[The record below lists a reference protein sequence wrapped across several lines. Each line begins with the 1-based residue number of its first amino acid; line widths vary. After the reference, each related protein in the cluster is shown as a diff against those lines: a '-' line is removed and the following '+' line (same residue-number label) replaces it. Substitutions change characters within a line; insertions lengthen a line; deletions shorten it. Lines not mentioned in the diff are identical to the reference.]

1 MPMIEAQIT
10 CVADRTNKVM
20 NLIFG
25 GSSQT
30 FSLAAGD
37 VFARNLMPLP
47 EICNDLMRIAC
58 AVFHADCSVSRGGDT
73 RSDMGAAW
81 RRSFSARV
89 SVSDPQLWARQ
100 DVRDAL
106 VAAAE
111 FLTEDH
117 FQFEFDQIPPGKPAQ
132 QYFNFSSHED
142 DRTFDEVIL
151 FSGGLDSFA
160 GALQS
165 LAAGTGNVVLLTHR
179 SSQKAITRQTRLADY
194 LKERFP
200 KRVLHVQ
207 IAARRKATVAI
218 ERTQRSR
225 SLLFTSLAY
234 AVARALQ
241 ISTISFYE
249 NGVISQNLPISGSV
263 VGTSATRTTHPHS
276 LVLLERLLGALGGSR
291 IAISNPFIWKT
302 KSDVLEV
309 IRAYGAEDQ
318 IRHTVSCTNLHT
330 QSAEESHCGDC
341 TQCLDRRFAVFA
353 TGLEAFEQ
361 DVIYSTDV
369 FVGSRSKDRSKQVA
383 IEWTRHARRMAQMT
397 PDKLMN
403 EFGLQISRLIRGHPE
418 LPGTEAISRI
428 ADLQAKHGKSALIAI
443 ENALKYHGGALA
455 RGEVPASALLAML
468 SANDTDDAAIEL
480 NPSVEAGLEEGTA
493 ASIDG
498 PAVRFPLQVRFYQTE
513 GQRRTVDHLDVKD
526 LGMVSG
532 EPASVAHAL
541 KPVFDEDRN
550 LGRPIDDCRYTLA
563 KNITTTKKMSVSA
576 VTKNI
581 QRCREELA
589 EFYAAMEGNPPAE
602 PLLIQS
608 RGPKGYRLDPTIRVF
623 TK

>member
-1 MPMIEAQIT
+1 MIEAQIT
-10 CVADRTNKVM
+10 CVADRTDKRL

-30 FSLAAGD
+30 FNLAAGD

-47 EICNDLMRIAC
+47 ETCNDLMRIAC
-58 AVFHADCSVSRGGDT
+58 AVFHADCSVSRGGDA

-81 RRSFSARV
+81 RRGFSANV
-89 SVSDPQLWARQ
+89 KVSDPQLWARQ
-100 DVRDAL
+100 DVREAL
-106 VAAAE
+106 VDAVE
-111 FLTEDH
+111 FLTEDT
-117 FQFEFDQIPPGKPAQ
+117 FQFEFEDLPPGKPTQ
-132 QYFNFSSHED
+132 QYFNFAARED
-142 DRTFDEVIL
+142 ERTFDEVIL

-179 SSQKAITRQTRLADY
+179 SSQKAITRQTKLADY

-207 IAARRKATVAI
+207 ITARRKATVAT

-263 VGTSATRTTHPHS
+263 VGTSATRTTHPLS

-291 IAISNPFIWKT
+291 IAIRNPFIWKT
-302 KSDVLEV
+302 KAEVLEV
-309 IRAYGAEDQ
+309 IRAHGAEDQ
-318 IRHTVSCTNLHT
+318 IKHAVSCTNLHT
-330 QSAEESHCGDC
+330 QSAEVSHCGDC

-353 TGLEAFEQ
+353 TGMEAFEQ
-361 DVIYSTDV
+361 DVHYSTDV
-369 FVGSRSKDRSKQVA
+369 FVGARGNGRSRQVA

-403 EFGLQISRLIRGHPE
+403 EFGLQMSRLVRG
-418 LPGTEAISRI
+418 LPDLPRDEARSRI
-428 ADLQAKHGKSALIAI
+428 AELQTKHGKTALIAI
-443 ENALKYHGGALA
+443 ENALRYHAGSLA
-455 RGEVPASALLAML
+455 RGEVPVSALLATL
-468 SANDTDDAAIEL
+468 SAEDAGDTAIEPT
-480 NPSVEAGLEEGTA
+480 PSVEVSLDQGPA
-493 ASIDG
+493 ASTHA
-498 PAVRFPLQVRFYQTE
+498 PAVRFPLQVRFYQTG
-513 GQRRTVDHLDVKD
+513 GQRRSVDHLDVKD

-550 LGRPIDDCRYTLA
+550 AGRPIDECRYTLA

-589 EFYAAMEGNPPAE
+589 EFYLAMEGILPAE

-608 RGPKGYRLDPTIRVF
+608 HGPKGYRLDPTIRVI
-623 TK
+623 T

>member
-1 MPMIEAQIT
+1 MIEAQIT
-10 CVADRTNKVM
+10 CVADRTNKHL

-25 GSSQT
+25 GASQT
-30 FSLAAGD
+30 FHLEAGD

-47 EICNDLMRIAC
+47 ETCNDLMRIAC
-58 AVFHADCSVSRGGDT
+58 AVFHADCSVSRGGDA

-81 RRSFSARV
+81 RRSFSAKV
-89 SVSDPQLWARQ
+89 KVSDPQLWGRQ
-100 DVRDAL
+100 DVREAL
-106 VAAAE
+106 VDAAE
-111 FLTEDH
+111 FLTEDS
-117 FQFEFDQIPPGKPAQ
+117 FEFEFDDLPYGKPTQ
-132 QYFNFSSHED
+132 QYFNFASRED
-142 DRTFDEVIL
+142 ERTFDEVIL

-165 LAAGTGNVVLLTHR
+165 LANGTGNVVLLTHR
-179 SSQKAITRQTRLADY
+179 SSQKAITRQTKLANY
-194 LKERFP
+194 LKGRFP

-207 IAARRKATVAI
+207 ITARRKATVAT

-263 VGTSATRTTHPHS
+263 IGTAATRTTHPLS

-291 IAISNPFIWKT
+291 IAIRNPFIWKT
-302 KSDVLEV
+302 KAEVLEV
-309 IRAYGAEDQ
+309 IRAHSAEDQ
-318 IRHTVSCTNLHT
+318 IKHTVSCTNLHT

-353 TGLEAFEQ
+353 TGMEAFEQ
-361 DVIYSTDV
+361 DVHYSTDV
-369 FVGSRSKDRSKQVA
+369 FVGPRGKDRSRQVA

-397 PDKLMN
+397 PDRLMN
-403 EFGLQISRLIRGHPE
+403 EFTLQMSRLIRGHPD
-418 LPGTEAISRI
+418 LPRDEAKSRI
-428 ADLQAKHGKSALIAI
+428 AELQARHGKTALIAI
-443 ENALKYHGGALA
+443 ENALRYHAGALA
-455 RGEVPASALLAML
+455 RGEVPVSALLATL
-468 SANDTDDAAIEL
+468 SVEDAGVPATEPTPAIE
-480 NPSVEAGLEEGTA
+480 VGLEQGPV
-493 ASIDG
+493 ASTHG
-498 PAVRFPLQVRFYQTE
+498 PIVRFPLQVRFFQTE
-513 GQRRTVDHLDVKD
+513 GQRRSVDHLDVKD

-550 LGRPIDDCRYTLA
+550 SGRPIDECRYTLA
-563 KNITTTKKMSVSA
+563 KNITTTKNMSVAA

-589 EFYAAMEGNPPAE
+589 EFYFAMEGIPPAE

-608 RGPKGYRLDPTIRVF
+608 RGPRGYRLDPSIRVI
-623 TK
+623 T

>member
-1 MPMIEAQIT
+1 MIEAQIT
-10 CVADRTNKVM
+10 CVADRTDKRL

-30 FSLAAGD
+30 FNLAAAV

-47 EICNDLMRIAC
+47 ETCDDLMRIAC
-58 AVFHADCSVSRGGDT
+58 AVFHADCSVSRGGDA

-81 RRSFSARV
+81 RRGFSAKV
-89 SVSDPQLWARQ
+89 KVSDPQLWARQ
-100 DVRDAL
+100 DVREAL
-106 VAAAE
+106 VDAAE
-111 FLTEDH
+111 FLTEDT
-117 FQFEFDQIPPGKPAQ
+117 FQFEFEDLPPGKPTQ
-132 QYFNFSSHED
+132 QYFNFAARED
-142 DRTFDEVIL
+142 ERTFDEVIL

-179 SSQKAITRQTRLADY
+179 SSQKAITRQTKLADY

-207 IAARRKATVAI
+207 ITARRKATVAT

-263 VGTSATRTTHPHS
+263 VGTSATRTTHPLS

-291 IAISNPFIWKT
+291 IAIRNPFIWKT
-302 KSDVLEV
+302 KAEVLEV
-309 IRAYGAEDQ
+309 IRAHGAEDQ
-318 IRHTVSCTNLHT
+318 IKHTVSCTNLHT
-330 QSAEESHCGDC
+330 QSAEVSHCGDC

-353 TGLEAFEQ
+353 TGMEAFEQ
-361 DVIYSTDV
+361 DVQYSTDV
-369 FVGSRSKDRSKQVA
+369 FVGARGNGRSRQVA

-403 EFGLQISRLIRGHPE
+403 EFGLQMSRLVRG
-418 LPGTEAISRI
+418 LPDLPRDEARSRI
-428 ADLQAKHGKSALIAI
+428 AELQTKHGKTALIAI
-443 ENALKYHGGALA
+443 ENALRYHAGTLA
-455 RGEVPASALLAML
+455 RGEVPVSALLATL
-468 SANDTDDAAIEL
+468 SAEDAGDTAIEPT
-480 NPSVEAGLEEGTA
+480 PSVEVSLDQGPA
-493 ASIDG
+493 ASTHA
-498 PAVRFPLQVRFYQTE
+498 PAVRFPLQVRFYQTG
-513 GQRRTVDHLDVKD
+513 GQRRSVDHLDVKD

-541 KPVFDEDRN
+541 KLVFDEDRN
-550 LGRPIDDCRYTLA
+550 LGRPIEECRYTLA
-563 KNITTTKKMSVSA
+563 KNIATTKKMSVSA

-589 EFYAAMEGNPPAE
+589 EFYLAMEGIPPAE

-608 RGPKGYRLDPTIRVF
+608 HGPKGYRLDPTIRVI
-623 TK
+623 T

>member
-1 MPMIEAQIT
+1 MIEAQIT
-10 CVADRTNKVM
+10 CVADRTDKRL

-30 FSLAAGD
+30 FNLAAGD

-47 EICNDLMRIAC
+47 ETCNDLMRIAC
-58 AVFHADCSVSRGGDT
+58 AVFHADCSVSRGGDA

-81 RRSFSARV
+81 RRGFSAKV
-89 SVSDPQLWARQ
+89 KVSDPQLWARQ
-100 DVRDAL
+100 DVREAL
-106 VAAAE
+106 VDAAG
-111 FLTEDH
+111 FLTEDT
-117 FQFEFDQIPPGKPAQ
+117 FQFEFEDLPPGKPTQ
-132 QYFNFSSHED
+132 QYFNFAARED
-142 DRTFDEVIL
+142 ERTFDEVIL

-165 LAAGTGNVVLLTHR
+165 LATGTGNVVLLTHR
-179 SSQKAITRQTRLADY
+179 SSQKAITRQTKLADY

-207 IAARRKATVAI
+207 ITARRKATVAT

-225 SLLFTSLAY
+225 SLLFTSLGY

-263 VGTSATRTTHPHS
+263 VGTSATRTTHPLS

-291 IAISNPFIWKT
+291 IAIRNPFIWKT
-302 KSDVLEV
+302 KAEVLEV
-309 IRAYGAEDQ
+309 IRAHGAEDQ
-318 IRHTVSCTNLHT
+318 IKHTVSCTNLHT
-330 QSAEESHCGDC
+330 QSAEVSHCGDC

-353 TGLEAFEQ
+353 TGMEAFEQ
-361 DVIYSTDV
+361 DVHYSTDV
-369 FVGSRSKDRSKQVA
+369 FVGARGNGRSRQVA

-397 PDKLMN
+397 PDKLAN
-403 EFGLQISRLIRGHPE
+403 EFGLQMSRLVRG
-418 LPGTEAISRI
+418 LPDLPRDEARSRI
-428 ADLQAKHGKSALIAI
+428 AELQTKHGKTALIAI
-443 ENALKYHGGALA
+443 ENALRYHAGTLA
-455 RGEVPASALLAML
+455 RGEVPVSALLATL
-468 SANDTDDAAIEL
+468 SADDTGDTAIEL
-480 NPSVEAGLEEGTA
+480 NPSVEAGLEQGTA
-493 ASIDG
+493 ASIHG

-513 GQRRTVDHLDVKD
+513 GQRRSVDHLDVQD

-550 LGRPIDDCRYTLA
+550 LGRPIDGCRYTLA

-581 QRCREELA
+581 RRCREELA
-589 EFYAAMEGNPPAE
+589 EFYLAMEGIPPAE

-608 RGPKGYRLDPTIRVF
+608 HGPKGYRLDPTIRVI
-623 TK
+623 T